1 MKKAISI
8 VMTVLLLLP
17 LGACSL
23 GDAIDTLLWAFEDS
37 DGEKM
42 TYVVIDPTDQPSDME
57 TTDGAEIPDEVNVG
71 GSETAAS
78 LGTGSSQA
86 SDGGD
91 EQARQECLDA
101 AALYEQELEP
111 DDEFYGINLS
121 DSDFADIVSIL
132 GGAGLTATDAN
143 QNCAMTNSGAVDNFF
158 NNGKA
163 GTLCIYE
170 LHYDGGLTRHELTA
184 NSVRLTR
191 LTWRMGEAVV
201 TYSVKYSLTRLDYS
215 NGRLYYEYF
224 MPDNPEGSSHDGHV
238 DTSKSFSV
246 K

>member
-1 MKKAISI
+1 
-8 VMTVLLLLP
+8 MTVLLLLP

-42 TYVVIDPTDQPSDME
+42 TYVVIDPTNQPSDGD
-57 TTDGAEIPDEVNVG
+57 TEIPDGVEDI
-71 GSETAAS
+71 GSGTAAS
-78 LGTGSSQA
+78 LESGSSQAA

-91 EQARQECLDA
+91 ELARQACMDT

-111 DDEFYGINLS
+111 DEEFYGINLS
-121 DSDFADIVSIL
+121 NSDFANIVSIL
-132 GGAGLTATDAN
+132 GGAGLTAIDAG
-143 QNCAMTNSGAVDNFF
+143 QSCTMTNSGAVDSFF
-158 NNGKA
+158 SGGKA

-170 LHYDGGLTRHELTA
+170 ICIDGGLIRHELTA
-184 NSVRLTR
+184 DSVRLTR
-191 LTWRMGEAVV
+191 LAWRRGEAEV
-201 TYSVKYSLTRLDYS
+201 TYSVKYSLTRLEYS
-215 NGRLYYEYF
+215 SGQLSYEYY

-238 DTSKSFSV
+238 DTSKSFTV

>member
-1 MKKAISI
+1 MKKIIAILI
-8 VMTVLLLLP
+8 TALLLLP

-37 DGEKM
+37 GKGEAS
-42 TYVVIDPTDQPSDME
+42 YVIIDPAEQPTDAAEP
-57 TTDGAEIPDEVNVG
+57 EIPDAVEVG

-91 EQARQECLDA
+91 EKARQECLDA

-143 QNCAMTNSGAVDNFF
+143 QSCAMTNSGAVDNFF

-163 GTLCIYE
+163 GMLCIYE

-184 NSVRLTR
+184 DSVRLTR